1 MSKMSSFINQV
12 YNREQQS
19 NLNVFK
25 AIKIWQRFKKIYT
38 KKKEI
43 LTDVKAQIMH
53 FFVILAFSSQMFS
66 FYFIFH
72 NGIRHNV
79 V

>member
-12 YNREQQS
+12 YNRKQQS

-25 AIKIWQRFKKIYT
+25 AIKIWQRFKKIYR
-38 KKKEI
+38 KKNEI

-53 FFVILAFSSQMFS
+53 FFDILAFSSQMF
-66 FYFIFH
+66 
-72 NGIRHNV
+72 
-79 V
+79 